1 MWKNVGFKAKW
12 VRTNCQRQK
21 MYLII
26 MFLFRVGEQS
36 RILVSGFSLSTYE
49 TPGST

>member
-26 MFLFRVGEQS
+26 RFLFHVGEQS
-36 RILVSGFSLSTYE
+36 KDIGEWLFFEYL
-49 TPGST
+49 